1 MKVSF
6 IIPIY
11 FGKKYLKSLFENL
24 SEIAEKAYK
33 ESGCKVEIIFVND
46 SPEQKITYT
55 STNVDFI
62 VLNNDQNRGI
72 HYSRV
77 RGLAEAQGDYV
88 VFLDQDDKLDSS
100 YLVSQLKCIGDYDVV
115 VCNGIF
121 RNDRAIMQNEEAY
134 RKVKDKTYYIGHL
147 DSIISPGQAL
157 IKRTA
162 IPVAWTQYIMRN
174 NYCDD
179 ALLWVLMKNDNKKFK
194 VNKEILYYHCE
205 TDSNTSFNW
214 GNNAVALKEMKNIVL
229 ENNLLTNDNAAYFIR
244 GADDKIKK
252 QTKYKKL
259 EDNMSVI
266 EQNNVILKKYFKK
279 RNIQCVDLYGYG
291 VFGKRLEKVLDKMEI
306 SVRNIIDQN
315 IVLNSRRRIINI
327 DTYKEQAQKN
337 FLIITPIM
345 SVNEIMDNLRDTN
358 NYKISLAEV
367 LNDAM
372 QEI

>member
-6 IIPIY
+6 IIPVY
-11 FGKKYLKSLFENL
+11 YGKKYLNSLLENL
-24 SEIAEKAYK
+24 SEIAEKTYN
-33 ESGCKVEIIFVND
+33 ENSCKVEVILVND
-46 SPEQKITYT
+46 SPKQKITIT
-55 STNVDFI
+55 STNVDFVI
-62 VLNNDQNRGI
+62 LNNDRNRGI

-77 RGLAEAQGDYV
+77 RGLAQAQGDYV

-100 YLVSQLKCIGDYDVV
+100 YLISQLKCIGDYDVV
-115 VCNGIF
+115 ICNGIF

-134 RKVKDKTYYIGHL
+134 RKVEDKTYYIGHL
-147 DSIISPGQAL
+147 DSIVSPGQAL

-162 IPVAWTQYIMRN
+162 IPVGWTQYIMKN

-205 TDSNTSFNW
+205 TDKNTSFNW
-214 GNNAVALKEMKNIVL
+214 GNNAMALKEMKNIVL
-229 ENNLLTNDNAAYFIR
+229 GNELLADDNVTSFIT

-252 QTKYKKL
+252 QTEYKKL
-259 EDNMSVI
+259 EENMQVI
-266 EQNNVILKKYFKK
+266 ERNNRLLKKYFEKE
-279 RNIQCVDLYGYG
+279 NVQCVDIYGYG
-291 VFGKRLEKVLDKMEI
+291 VFGKRLESVLDKIGI
-306 SVRNIIDQN
+306 SVCNIIDQN
-315 IVLNSRRRIINI
+315 VVLDSKRRIMNI
-327 DTYKEQAQKN
+327 ETYKEHVQKN

-345 SVNEIMDNLRDTN
+345 SVNEIVNNLRGTN